1 MTFKPS
7 VWRPIAFVLAAIN
20 VVSVGPAAAAA
31 EPWHASIHA
40 ALALACGWW
49 AVRLGGQRSTGTLAG
64 QPLVAAE
71 IEDRL
76 AALENET
83 SNLRRELG
91 EAQERL
97 DFAERILAQS
107 SEQRRVGPE
116 R

>member
-7 VWRPIAFVLAAIN
+7 IWRPIAIALTAAN
-20 VVSVGPAAAAA
+20 VVAVGPAAGAA

-40 ALALACGWW
+40 ALALAFGWW
-49 AVRLGGQRSTGTLAG
+49 AVRMGGQLQARKLAG
-64 QPLVAAE
+64 QPLAGEV
-71 IEDRL
+71 EDRL

-83 SNLRRELG
+83 SDLRRELS

-97 DFAERILAQS
+97 DFAERVLAQS
-107 SEQRRVGPE
+107 AEQRRVGPE

>member
-7 VWRPIAFVLAAIN
+7 VWRPIATVLTVVN
-20 VVSVGPAAAAA
+20 VIAVGPAAGAA

-40 ALALACGWW
+40 ALALAFGWW
-49 AVRLGGQRSTGTLAG
+49 AVRMSGQLQAGRLAG
-64 QPLVAAE
+64 QPLGAE

-83 SNLRRELG
+83 GNLRRELG

-97 DFAERILAQS
+97 DFAERVLAQS
-107 SEQRRVGPE
+107 AEQRRVGPE

>member
-7 VWRPIAFVLAAIN
+7 VWRPIAIVLAAVNLIA
-20 VVSVGPAAAAA
+20 VGPAAGAA

-40 ALALACGWW
+40 ALALAFGWW
-49 AVRLGGQRSTGTLAG
+49 AVRMGGRPQAGVVTGQTLA
-64 QPLVAAE
+64 AD

-83 SNLRRELG
+83 GTLRRELT

-116 R
+116 H

>member
-7 VWRPIAFVLAAIN
+7 VWRPIAILLAVAN
-20 VVSVGPAAAAA
+20 LVAVGPAAGAAQ
-31 EPWHASIHA
+31 PLHASIHA
-40 ALALACGWW
+40 VLALAFGWW
-49 AVRLGGQRSTGTLAG
+49 AVRMSRQPQAVTLGGQ
-64 QPLVAAE
+64 QLVGE

-76 AALENET
+76 SALESET
-83 SNLRRELG
+83 SSMRRELS

-107 SEQRRVGPE
+107 SEQRRVEPG